1 MYNKNMIQPPTFTEY
16 SAAYLNRCDADD
28 QTPPT
33 FEQYLHATK
42 LGRDYSAIYDKYGF
56 LKEDY

>member
-1 MYNKNMIQPPTFTEY
+1 MIQPPTFTEY

-42 LGRDYSAIYDKYGF
+42 LGREYSAIYDKYGF

>member
-1 MYNKNMIQPPTFTEY
+1 MMSVAFSEY
-16 SAAYLNRCDADD
+16 KEEWLKRCDEDD
-28 QTPPT
+28 RTIPT

-42 LGRDYSAIYDKYGF
+42 RGREYSAIYDKYGF

>member
-1 MYNKNMIQPPTFTEY
+1 MKTIVATFSEY
-16 SAAYLNRCDADD
+16 KAEWLKRCDEDD
-28 QTPPT
+28 HTIPT